1 MLRVIVPLALA
12 AHCVLAEETNYFRFV
27 DGSDD
32 LISSRSATIGGTQV
46 LVDEITEEVIGLQ
59 IATLM
64 NDLFTCTPGDEITFA
79 SDGTTGTCPDRPIEF
94 GLIIG
99 KKATNADSN
108 CFDPTDPS
116 CYACV
121 VYENADINAAVG
133 GPYVTFDPEECTARP
148 FDIQQCSTGYTVL
161 NSEDLAN
168 IIRCDDVNVN
178 ACDGILPGE
187 QLTWQVYADGQMMPS
202 LVSVD
207 PTKTY
212 GPIESR
218 SDFAQAITP
227 GAEPQ
232 CGGGGGGDPFLTAPF
247 IKEEPVFLD
256 LPTDGTF
263 AVVYSH
269 LGFTISASSFEPA
282 NTQNSIDDA
291 MPISFFDTI
300 RVSNDGDVA
309 IDVAPIRPND
319 TNVDKGSAHGPFVV
333 KMRNATTLNELPFD
347 ETVLGGITIAYNA
360 DSRALRVAGSGA
372 ESVTLTAEIPTSKY
386 IDPAE
391 ASKYAFMNVHIDAF
405 PKNDDWSGALGEL
418 SKIVK
423 ASRAEA

>member
-1 MLRVIVPLALA
+1 M
-12 AHCVLAEETNYFRFV
+12 
-27 DGSDD
+27 G
-32 LISSRSATIGGTQV
+32 
-46 LVDEITEEVIGLQ
+46 
-59 IATLM
+59 
-64 NDLFTCTPGDEITFA
+64 
-79 SDGTTGTCPDRPIEF
+79 
-94 GLIIG
+94 
-99 KKATNADSN
+99 
-108 CFDPTDPS
+108 
-116 CYACV
+116 
-121 VYENADINAAVG
+121 
-133 GPYVTFDPEECTARP
+133 
-148 FDIQQCSTGYTVL
+148 
-161 NSEDLAN
+161 
-168 IIRCDDVNVN
+168 
-178 ACDGILPGE
+178 
-187 QLTWQVYADGQMMPS
+187 
-202 LVSVD
+202 
-207 PTKTY
+207 
-212 GPIESR
+212 
-218 SDFAQAITP
+218 
-227 GAEPQ
+227 
-232 CGGGGGGDPFLTAPF
+232 
-247 IKEEPVFLD
+247 EEPVFLD

-319 TNVDKGSAHGPFVV
+319 TNVDKGSAHGPFV
-333 KMRNATTLNELPFD
+333 